1 VTAATS
7 WVRLV
12 NAQLRYYMHVDPDLL
27 SDDQWAR
34 MWQDLQWIRK
44 REKKESL
51 LNRIFWK

>member
-1 VTAATS
+1 
-7 WVRLV
+7 
-12 NAQLRYYMHVDPDLL
+12 MHVDPDLL